1 MPHRVSSSAAPVT
14 PGRPGTVLAPAARP
28 ALVVAA
34 ALPATIAGRVQEV
47 AVDARGM
54 VTLDLGGRL
63 SAVLGSTQDLQAKL
77 VAVASV
83 LAGARLSAP
92 AMIDVTVPDEPT
104 VGPPP
109 PVSRGAPRGR

>member
-1 MPHRVSSSAAPVT
+1 
-14 PGRPGTVLAPAARP
+14 
-28 ALVVAA
+28 VAA

-47 AVDARGM
+47 AVDVRGT
-54 VTLDLGGRL
+54 VTLGIGARL

-83 LAGARLSAP
+83 LAGARLSGP
-92 AMIDVTVPDEPT
+92 AVINVTVPDEPT

-109 PVSRGAPRGR
+109 PVPRGAPRGR